1 MGSPF
6 WQVLR
11 PYTRYLKLMREDSNP
26 HLWIN
31 DLTLDQARQHLE
43 DRGLSLQGIV
53 PVLRARLLRYELA
66 VRRGSPIPVS
76 TPDPVEDVAMSLP
89 SGVTPSKTTPQK
101 DDRSTRPLP
110 VPPFAMGEEKGEDTM
125 GMTDDSRPYLRP
137 RAFPPPVEHRT
148 SRASTAEAYN
158 LMRKWNLHFSGKRGS
173 DAEAFLL
180 RIKEARAIVPITD
193 SDLFKCLPLFL
204 SDMALYWVRLE
215 SENWRDWNDFEAAW
229 RARFGDPDYQ
239 YALRDEIFRRTQGE
253 FESAVD
259 YLTCLRALFS
269 RMSPPWPL
277 AEQLN
282 FAHRNM
288 LPRLQI
294 AIRRTE
300 FTDFSTLEYLATRV
314 ERSFLAEKNYRPPL
328 PPEQSIF
335 PDLAYHAPK
344 GKSKNPAT
352 VATIAST
359 KRGKT
364 KQNKAAKANPRN
376 SARDTA
382 ADPVAAPKPS
392 ATNAAV
398 TAVATTSNALKC
410 WNCEAVGHRAR
421 ECTEPRKVY
430 CYRCGKRDFT
440 VKTCPTCTGNAD
452 RSQ

>member
-1 MGSPF
+1 
-6 WQVLR
+6 
-11 PYTRYLKLMREDSNP
+11 MREDSNP

-31 DLTLDQARQHLE
+31 ELTLEQARQHLA
-43 DRGLSLQGIV
+43 DRGLPLQGIV
-53 PVLRARLLRYELA
+53 PVLRARLLRHEQA
-66 VRRGSPIPVS
+66 VQRGSPVPVS
-76 TPDPVEDVAMSLP
+76 TPDHTESVTMSLP
-89 SGVTPSKTTPQK
+89 LGATPKETTPPK
-101 DDRSTRPLP
+101 DNRSPRPLP
-110 VPPFAMGEEKGEDTM
+110 VPPFALAEEKGEGVM
-125 GMTDDSRPYLRP
+125 GITDDSRPYLRP
-137 RAFPPPVEHRT
+137 RAYPPPTEHRT

-215 SENWRDWNDFEAAW
+215 SENWRNWNDFETAW

-253 FESAVD
+253 FESTVD

-300 FTDFSTLEYLATRV
+300 FADFSTLEYLATRV

-344 GKSKNPAT
+344 GKAKNPAT
-352 VATIAST
+352 VATIAAA
-359 KRGKT
+359 KKGKS
-364 KQNKAAKANPRN
+364 KQNKTAKVNPRD
-376 SARDTA
+376 SEKDTA
-382 ADPVAAPKPS
+382 TDSAASAKPS
-392 ATNAAV
+392 TTA
-398 TAVATTSNALKC
+398 TAVAATSNNIKC
-410 WNCEAVGHRAR
+410 WNCEAIGHRAR

-430 CYRCGKRDFT
+430 CYRCGKREFT
-440 VKTCPTCTGNAD
+440 VKTCPTCAGNAD
-452 RSQ
+452 RSR

>member
-6 WQVLR
+6 RQALR
-11 PYTRYLKLMREDSNP
+11 PCSWYLRLMREDSNP
-26 HLWIN
+26 HTWIN
-31 DLTLDQARQHLE
+31 DLTLEQARQHLA

-53 PVLRARLLRYELA
+53 PVLRARLLRYEQA
-66 VRRGSPIPVS
+66 VRRGSPIPVP
-76 TPDPVEDVAMSLP
+76 TPDPVEDAMSLP
-89 SGVTPSKTTPQK
+89 SRVPSSETTPPK
-101 DDRSTRPLP
+101 DDVRPQPLTIPSFALGDDKGVGAVGGEEDPRPYTRPRTFP
-110 VPPFAMGEEKGEDTM
+110 QTFEQ
-125 GMTDDSRPYLRP
+125 RP
-137 RAFPPPVEHRT
+137 

-180 RIKEARAIVPITD
+180 RIKEARAIVPIAD

-215 SENWRDWNDFEAAW
+215 SENWRNWADFEAAW
-229 RARFGDPDYQ
+229 RTRFGDPDYQ

-253 FESAVD
+253 HEAAVD

-269 RMSPPWPL
+269 RMSPPWPV

-282 FAHRNM
+282 LAHRNM

-300 FTDFSTLEYLATRV
+300 FADFQTLEYLATRV

-335 PDLAYHAPK
+335 PDLAYRAPK
-344 GKSKNPAT
+344 GKGKTPAT
-352 VATIAST
+352 VATVAAT
-359 KRGKT
+359 KKGKT
-364 KQNKAAKANPRN
+364 KTSKAANANPRDSSKN
-376 SARDTA
+376 TATDPTVSA
-382 ADPVAAPKPS
+382 KPS
-392 ATNAAV
+392 ATT
-398 TAVATTSNALKC
+398 TAVAATSSTLKC
-410 WNCEAVGHRAR
+410 WNCEATGHRAR
-421 ECTEPRKVY
+421 ECTEPRKIY
-430 CYRCGKRDFT
+430 CYRCGKREFT
-440 VKTCPTCTGNAD
+440 VRTCPTCAGNAD